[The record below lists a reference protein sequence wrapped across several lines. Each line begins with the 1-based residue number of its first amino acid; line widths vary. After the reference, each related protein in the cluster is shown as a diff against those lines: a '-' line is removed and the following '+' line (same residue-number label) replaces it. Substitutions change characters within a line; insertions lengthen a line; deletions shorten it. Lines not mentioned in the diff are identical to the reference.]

1 MESPVIFRV
10 TDFSLTNRKEVKYPT
25 LKHKK
30 DFEMGM
36 LLAALGGAAK
46 AGSEIMDRRIK
57 EISDDELLNK
67 KNAMEIEREKRIE
80 EAQGRAHDK
89 LRSEQLADHDVS
101 RSEKASDTTDQRAYE
116 VQTYDKKLGDNRADS
131 ETEFGRKKG
140 MLSEER
146 AYNEPVRNATLQNMG
161 DTHSNN
167 QLSQRDAENKLELQ
181 EKITDLNKEFIN
193 ATPERQDELR
203 PVLNAMH
210 GKYEKYA
217 MVNQKTYEGGMVTG
231 ETSVPW
237 NTATGELKSEESTK
251 AQSKVSS
258 AIKSIAKNAI
268 IGSESSGNPEAQN
281 EKSTAGGLGQMLD
294 GTAKAYGAKVG
305 ADGKISY
312 EEKNKAFDK
321 FFNSNYE
328 RFDGNIPQVLAA
340 QFGQEGIAESVR
352 LAQEKGG
359 NWTDYAKKYV
369 SPENMAVVENN
380 VTSIKRAISEKGG
393 AVPSSLLTFV
403 NPYRQ
408 KS

>member
-1 MESPVIFRV
+1 
-10 TDFSLTNRKEVKYPT
+10 
-25 LKHKK
+25 
-30 DFEMGM
+30 MGM